1 MKNKREAAALVT
13 AGILIGAALSGSTA
27 YAAAGVLAER
37 STMSILVNGRPA
49 QAEAY
54 LIDGSNY
61 LKLRDVA
68 VLADFGVTWD
78 AASRTVHIDTTVGYT
93 PEETASAS
101 APTDYSA
108 QANAEVFT
116 GSYNRALYNALRES
130 IVTGGTSRS
139 FPLTDEAARQ
149 ICWNVTAAF
158 GSWPGYRLTSAE
170 NGAACFTPKYP
181 AAYEEAAAHCRPFI
195 DSLAG
200 ISEQEKAR
208 QLAFCVCDHLRYSA
222 TDTPTPRTVFAEDA
236 EHPGNCMSYA
246 HSFLFLCDL
255 ADIPCILVHS
265 ETHQWNEVYVGGRW
279 MSVDVSGADAWDATR
294 RQGVTVLHEAT
305 ELQGEDYIQTDPA
318 LTRFVKELLVPGST
332 EEQR

>member
-1 MKNKREAAALVT
+1 MQRTGKGAALVA
-13 AGILIGAALSGSTA
+13 AGVLIGSALGGSAA
-27 YAAAGVLAER
+27 YAATGVLAER
-37 STMSILVNGRPA
+37 STMPILVNGRPA
-49 QAEAY
+49 QAVAY

-68 VLADFGVTWD
+68 ALADFGVRWD
-78 AASRTVHIDTTVGYT
+78 AASRTVHIDTTVSYT
-93 PEETASAS
+93 PEEAACAS

-116 GSYNRALYNALRES
+116 GGYTRTLYNALRES
-130 IVTGGTSRS
+130 IVTGGPSRS

-149 ICWNVTAAF
+149 TCWDVTAAF
-158 GSWPGYRLTSAE
+158 GSWPGYRLTSTE
-170 NGAACFTPKYP
+170 NGAACFAPNYP
-181 AAYEEAAAHCRPFI
+181 AAYEEAAARCRPFL
-195 DSLAG
+195 DSIEG
-200 ISEQEKAR
+200 MSEQEKVR
-208 QLAFCVCDHLRYSA
+208 QLTFCVCDHLRYSA
-222 TDTPTPRTVFAEDA
+222 KDTPTPRAVFAEDA
-236 EHPGNCMSYA
+236 EHPGNCMAYA
-246 HSFLFLCDL
+246 HSFLFLGDL

-265 ETHQWNEVYVGGRW
+265 ETHQWNEVWVGGRW
-279 MSVDVSGADAWDATR
+279 MSVDVGGDDAWDAAQ

>member
-1 MKNKREAAALVT
+1 MRRIGKGAALVA
-13 AGILIGAALSGSTA
+13 AGVLIGSVLGGGAA
-27 YAAAGVLAER
+27 YAAGGVLAER
-37 STMSILVNGRPA
+37 STMPILVNGSPA

-68 VLADFGVTWD
+68 ALADFGVTWD
-78 AASRTVHIDTTVGYT
+78 AASRTVRIDTSVGYT
-93 PEETASAS
+93 PEGSA
-101 APTDYSA
+101 AAVDYSA

-116 GSYNRALYNALRES
+116 GGYTRALYNDLRES
-130 IVTGGTSRS
+130 IVSEGPSRS
-139 FPLTDEAARQ
+139 FTLTDETERQ
-149 ICWNVTAAF
+149 TCWDVTAAF

-170 NGAACFTPKYP
+170 NGAACFAPKYP
-181 AAYEEAAAHCRPFI
+181 AAYEEAAARCQPFI
-195 DSLAG
+195 DGLAG
-200 ISEQEKAR
+200 MSEQEKVR
-208 QLAFCVCDHLRYSA
+208 QLAFYICDRLRYSA
-222 TDTPTPRTVFAEDA
+222 KDTPTPRAVFAEDT
-236 EHPGNCMSYA
+236 EHPGNCMAYA

-279 MSVDVSGADAWDATR
+279 RSVDVGGADAWDAAQR
-294 RQGVTVLHEAT
+294 RGVTVLHEAT

-332 EEQR
+332 EERK

>member
-13 AGILIGAALSGSTA
+13 AGILIGSALGGSAA
-27 YAAAGVLAER
+27 YAATGVLAER
-37 STMSILVNGRPA
+37 STMPILVNGRPA

-61 LKLRDVA
+61 FKLRDVA
-68 VLADFGVTWD
+68 ALADFGVTWD
-78 AASRTVHIDTTVGYT
+78 AESRTVCIDTSVGYT
-93 PEETASAS
+93 PEGSA
-101 APTDYSA
+101 AAVDYSA

-116 GSYNRALYNALRES
+116 GSYNRALYNALWES

-149 ICWNVTAAF
+149 TCWDVTAAF
-158 GSWPGYRLTSAE
+158 GSWPGYRLTGAE
-170 NGAACFTPKYP
+170 NGAACFAPNYP
-181 AAYEEAAAHCRPFI
+181 TAYEEAAARCQLFL
-195 DSLAG
+195 DDLAG
-200 ISEQEKAR
+200 MSEQEKAR
-208 QLAFCVCDHLRYSA
+208 QLAFYVCDHLRYSA
-222 TDTPTPRTVFAEDA
+222 ADTPTPRTVFAEDA
-236 EHPGNCMSYA
+236 EHPGNCMAYA

-265 ETHQWNEVYVGGRW
+265 ETHQWNEVWVGGRW
-279 MSVDVSGADAWDATR
+279 MSVDVGGADAWDATQ
-294 RQGVTVLHEAT
+294 RQGMTVLHKAT

-318 LTRFVKELLVPGST
+318 LTRFVKELLMPGST

>member
-1 MKNKREAAALVT
+1 MQRTGKGVALVA
-13 AGILIGAALSGSTA
+13 AGVLIGSAITGSAA
-27 YAAAGVLAER
+27 YAATGVLAER
-37 STMSILVNGRPA
+37 RTMPILVNGRPA

-68 VLADFGVTWD
+68 ALADFGVTWD
-78 AASRTVHIDTTVGYT
+78 AASRTVCIDTSVGYT
-93 PEETASAS
+93 SETSAT
-101 APTDYSA
+101 AADDSA

-116 GSYNRALYNALRES
+116 GGYTRALYNALRES
-130 IVTGGTSRS
+130 IVTGGPSRS

-149 ICWNVTAAF
+149 ICWDVTAAF
-158 GSWPGYRLTSAE
+158 GSWPGYRLTLSE
-170 NGAACFTPKYP
+170 NGASCFEPRYTV
-181 AAYEEAAAHCRPFI
+181 AYAEAAARCRPFI

-200 ISEQEKAR
+200 MREQEKVR
-208 QLAFCVCDHLRYSA
+208 QLAFYVCDHLRYSA
-222 TDTPTPRTVFAEDA
+222 NDTPTPRAVFAEDT
-236 EHPGNCMSYA
+236 EHPGNCMAYA

-279 MSVDVSGADAWDATR
+279 MSVDVGDADAWDAAQ

-305 ELQGEDYIQTDPA
+305 ELQGADYMQSDPA

-332 EEQR
+332 EERR

>member
-1 MKNKREAAALVT
+1 MQRTGKGAALVA
-13 AGILIGAALSGSTA
+13 AGVLIGSALGGSAA
-27 YAAAGVLAER
+27 YAASGLLAER
-37 STMSILVNGRPA
+37 STMPILVNGRPA

-68 VLADFGVTWD
+68 ALADFGVTWD
-78 AASRTVHIDTTVGYT
+78 AASRTVCIDTTVGYA
-93 PEETASAS
+93 PEGSA
-101 APTDYSA
+101 AAVDYSA

-116 GSYNRALYNALRES
+116 GSYTRALYNALRES
-130 IVTGGTSRS
+130 IVTGGPSRS

-149 ICWNVTAAF
+149 TCWDVTAAF
-158 GSWPGYRLTSAE
+158 GSWPGYRLTSTE
-170 NGAACFTPKYP
+170 NGAACFAPNYP
-181 AAYEEAAAHCRPFI
+181 AASEEAAARCKPFI
-195 DSLAG
+195 DGLAG
-200 ISEQEKAR
+200 MSEQEKAR

-222 TDTPTPRTVFAEDA
+222 NDTPTPRTVFAEDA
-236 EHPGNCMSYA
+236 EHPGNCMAYA

-265 ETHQWNEVYVGGRW
+265 ETHQWNEVWVGGRW
-279 MSVDVSGADAWDATR
+279 MSVDVGGADAWDAAQ
-294 RQGVTVLHEAT
+294 RQGVTVLHEAS
-305 ELQGEDYIQTDPA
+305 ELQGADYIQTDPA